1 MAPHPDPHPR
11 VADATAASL
20 NSLAVP
26 NMAEKTCLSC
36 GQERVKQR
44 CGGCRRVYFC
54 DRECQKRAWRD
65 HRPLCIPASEPAVV
79 AEAAAVGMQAPPSS
93 SSLAATQPVDN
104 GVPVKDPTRASPSTK
119 AIASALHTKKVASPK
134 SVTLVTEPVAVLE
147 LPASA
152 DDHDN
157 SGSNGSASKK
167 KKKHK
172 KKKRSNSMHAPA
184 SEKFVKP
191 DLKNRSVSLSVRK
204 HIMWGDVYAREYT
217 RFPGGGG
224 AVPYDGTWAL
234 GLGAPV
240 ADVQLGSVLD
250 VEELREQELK
260 SRIQELP
267 KSKRSYVREGETRQ
281 FDYCRG
287 IDNPLF
293 SRLSERE
300 RKQIFIEVSAKSH
313 SLDDEDEPRRANG
326 SKRKGSIS
334 SSPPKHNHHA
344 NAGLRRLSLS
354 FSDNGTSETDE
365 LETPDFAC
373 VSIEQ
378 LDEFAKIRDSRE
390 VACGCS
396 CGDLVKKVAKM
407 NLKRLHAFLADRDIE
422 VTVHSK
428 PELLALAKA
437 VAAKEKNCS
446 NSIECECM
454 KNGVEC
460 HSNVCDGCVGDC
472 WNPHSAY
479 MYNKKQVVQYRKEQ
493 IAKWREANASR
504 STPSS
509 TQQMENANHLHQSIS
524 VV

>member
-1 MAPHPDPHPR
+1 MTAETS
-11 VADATAASL
+11 TAASF
-20 NSLAVP
+20 
-26 NMAEKTCLSC
+26 NMEPPVEKICLTC

-54 DRECQKRAWRD
+54 DRECQKRAWYD
-65 HRPLCIPASEPAVV
+65 HRPLCIPDGPAV
-79 AEAAAVGMQAPPSS
+79 ATAAIDIQPPS
-93 SSLAATQPVDN
+93 LPAATQPVDN
-104 GVPVKDPTRASPSTK
+104 GAPRAKESTPASPALR
-119 AIASALHTKKVASPK
+119 AITSALHTKKAASPK
-134 SVTLVTEPVAVLE
+134 CVTLVTEPVDVDVLE
-147 LPASA
+147 LSASV
-152 DDHDN
+152 HDQE
-157 SGSNGSASKK
+157 SASSNGSAAKK
-167 KKKHK
+167 KKKYK

-184 SEKFVKP
+184 SEKFVKA
-191 DLKNRSVSLSVRK
+191 DLKNRSASLSVRK

-267 KSKRSYVREGETRQ
+267 KSQRSHVREGETRQ

-287 IDNPLF
+287 ADNPLF

-300 RKQIFIEVSAKSH
+300 RKQIFIETSARSPAY
-313 SLDDEDEPRRANG
+313 DDEDEPRRGG
-326 SKRKGSIS
+326 SGGGSRRKGSIS
-334 SSPPKHNHHA
+334 LSSSGSPPKHNHHA
-344 NAGLRRLSLS
+344 NAGLRRLSQS
-354 FSDNGTSETDE
+354 FSDNGSENDE

-407 NLKRLHAFLADRDIE
+407 NLKKLHAFLADREIE
-422 VTVHSK
+422 VSVHTK

-437 VAAKEKNCS
+437 VATKEKNCS
-446 NSIECECM
+446 NSLECECTA
-454 KNGVEC
+454 NGVEC

-472 WNPHSAY
+472 WNPHKAY
-479 MYNKKQVVQYRKEQ
+479 MYDKKAVLQYRREQ
-493 IAKWREANASR
+493 IAKWRVANAPR
-504 STPSS
+504 LTSS
-509 TQQMENANHLHQSIS
+509 AQIEATSHQQSIS

>member
-1 MAPHPDPHPR
+1 MTPHPDPLQSHPR
-11 VADATAASL
+11 AAAAETTTATLTS
-20 NSLAVP
+20 ST
-26 NMAEKTCLSC
+26 MAEKTCLSC
-36 GQERVKQR
+36 GQLRVKQR

-65 HRPLCIPASEPAVV
+65 HRPLCIPEPESA
-79 AEAAAVGMQAPPSS
+79 ATPAAAVVGIQAPTSS
-93 SSLAATQPVDN
+93 SPAGTHPVDN
-104 GVPVKDPTRASPSTK
+104 GAPSKDPPPASPSIK
-119 AIASALHTKKVASPK
+119 AIASALHTKKAVSPK
-134 SVTLVTEPVAVLE
+134 SVTLVTEPVEVLE

-152 DDHDN
+152 HDHEN
-157 SGSNGSASKK
+157 ATSGGVSKK

-172 KKKRSNSMHAPA
+172 KKNRSNSMHAPA

-191 DLKNRSVSLSVRK
+191 DLKNRSASLSVRK

-224 AVPYDGTWAL
+224 TVPYDGTWAL
-234 GLGAPV
+234 GLGALV

-250 VEELREQELK
+250 VEELRQQELK

-300 RKQIFIEVSAKSH
+300 RKQIFIETSAKRH
-313 SLDDEDEPRRANG
+313 SLDDEDEPHRGG

-344 NAGLRRLSLS
+344 NAGVRRLSHS
-354 FSDNGTSETDE
+354 FSDNGSSETDE

-407 NLKRLHAFLADRDIE
+407 NLKRLHGFLADRDIE
-422 VTVHSK
+422 VTVHTK

-446 NSIECECM
+446 NSIECECT

-460 HSNVCDGCVGDC
+460 HSNVCDGCAGDC

-479 MYNKKQVVQYRKEQ
+479 MYNKKAVVQYRKEQ

-504 STPSS
+504 STSS
-509 TQQMENANHLHQSIS
+509 VQQMESATHHHQSIS